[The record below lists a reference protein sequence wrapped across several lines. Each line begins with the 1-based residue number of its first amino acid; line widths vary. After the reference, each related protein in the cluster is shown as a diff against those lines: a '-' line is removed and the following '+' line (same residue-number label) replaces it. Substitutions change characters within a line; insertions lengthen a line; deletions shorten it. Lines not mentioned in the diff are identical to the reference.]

1 MSGWAA
7 DVAAPEP
14 LNDAAFAALMAP
26 LEPFEPEPL
35 IACAVSGG
43 ADSLALLYLAS
54 RWAKARSG
62 RVIALTVD
70 HGLRPEAAAEARQV
84 AAYAAALGAGHRT
97 LLWRDP
103 PQSGPVQAAARR
115 ARLTLMQQAC
125 REAGCLHLLLAHH
138 RDDQIETLLLRLAK
152 GSDLDGLA
160 GMAPQRRGAGLRL
173 LRPLLTVDKESLKAT
188 LRDAGLAWCED
199 PSNDDLRHERVRMR
213 RLVPAT
219 TVAPERWQAA
229 AETFA
234 RLRGWADARCAAWMG
249 EYLALHPG
257 GCASLPV
264 EDFEALPHPLAL
276 RVLRHVVQAV
286 GGRPYPPRS
295 AVLRRAL
302 GRLRERPK
310 GLTLAGCRLIRRPA
324 QWLVVR
330 EAAGVESLKLAPGET
345 CVWDRRYQIQLDQA
359 AGAGCDPE
367 AFYLGALGA
376 ANRSGLQPPAGEAW
390 CEAVPGAARAALP
403 ALRYLEAVVA
413 VPHLNL
419 YQPGFSPGFLRISAC
434 PPQAAA
440 RSDFTLSGRV
450 GILQAAGFGCS

>member
-7 DVAAPEP
+7 DATAPEP

-54 RWAKARSG
+54 RWARERSG
-62 RVIALTVD
+62 SVIALTVD

-84 AAYAAALGAGHRT
+84 AACAEALGAGHRT

-115 ARLTLMQQAC
+115 ARLDLMQQAC
-125 REAGCLHLLLAHH
+125 RDAGCLHLLLAHH

-160 GMAPQRRGAGLRL
+160 GMAPQRRVEGLRL
-173 LRPLLTVDKESLKAT
+173 LRPLLAIEKTRLKAT
-188 LRDAGLAWCED
+188 LREAGLSWCED
-199 PSNDDLRHERVRMR
+199 PSNDDLRHERVRIR

-219 TVAPERWQAA
+219 AVAPERWQAA
-229 AETFA
+229 ADAFA
-234 RLRGWADARCAAWMG
+234 RLRGWAEARCAAWMG
-249 EYLALHPG
+249 AKLVLHPG

-264 EDFEALPHPLAL
+264 EAFEELPHPLAL
-276 RVLRHVVQAV
+276 QILSHVLQAV
-286 GGRPYPPRS
+286 GGRPYPPRG

-302 GRLRERPK
+302 ARLSQRPK
-310 GLTLAGCRLIRRPA
+310 AMTLAGCRVIKRPA
-324 QWLVVR
+324 HWLVVR
-330 EAAGVESLKLAPGET
+330 ESAGVESLKLAPGET
-345 CVWDRRYQIQLDQA
+345 CVWDRRYRIQLDSAAAAECDSQA
-359 AGAGCDPE
+359 
-367 AFYLGALGA
+367 FHVGALGA
-376 ANRSGLQPPAGEAW
+376 ADRSGLQPPAGETW
-390 CEAVPGAARAALP
+390 NEAVPGAARAALP

-419 YQPGFSPGFLRISAC
+419 YQPGFLPGFLRISAC
-434 PPQAAA
+434 PPQSAA